1 MYGAYGDE
9 DDGHLEDGK
18 RATGSSACSETG
30 STLIAILSGVEG
42 DTLEAL
48 LIGVGWLL
56 PLLIVGY
63 ILWLLTRLTQ
73 TVERIEYRLT
83 QLVEG
88 ERSRSRSE

>member
-1 MYGAYGDE
+1 M
-9 DDGHLEDGK
+9 
-18 RATGSSACSETG
+18 
-30 STLIAILSGVEG
+30 
-42 DTLEAL
+42 EAL

-56 PLLIVGY
+56 PLFIVDY

-88 ERSRSRSE
+88 KRSRLRWE